1 MTSRKFVGRTA
12 AVASFA
18 GLAMVLAPAAAF
30 AQSGEMNVGSVFNV
44 LDSDALSGSLAG
56 SIAGENNNADS
67 FGSLGAVLNQG
78 SLQIG
83 LENAQG
89 STSGSAGSIGEAAG
103 TINED
108 PTTGFAPTVAGSIE
122 SASAGPGSAEGL
134 DQSRVQGSIANFLGA
149 IQDYNN
155 EQATP

>member
-1 MTSRKFVGRTA
+1 MTSRKFAARTA

-18 GLAMVLAPAAAF
+18 GLAVAFAPAAAF
-30 AQSGEMNVGSVFNV
+30 AQDGELNVGSLFNV
-44 LDSDALSGSLAG
+44 FDTDNLSGSLAG
-56 SIAGENNNADS
+56 SVAGDNNKADA

-103 TINED
+103 TINND
-108 PTTGFAPTVAGSIE
+108 PTKGFAPTVAGSIE
-122 SASAGPGSAEGL
+122 SASAGPSSSEGL
-134 DQSRVQGSIANFLGA
+134 DETRVQGSIANFLGA
-149 IQDYNN
+149 IKDYNN
-155 EQATP
+155 EP